1 MPVAEDTLKNSDALD
16 KGIPGINVEAIDFI
30 LNNHKC
36 ICGKELVE
44 NSDEWE
50 TLEDWKKYLPP
61 NNIGFEIEKFTS
73 EIKNISRKNEDFET
87 DFKKARS
94 DLNDYIKG
102 HDDLV
107 TELET
112 LK

>member
-1 MPVAEDTLKNSDALD
+1 M
-16 KGIPGINVEAIDFI
+16 
-30 LNNHKC
+30 
-36 ICGKELVE
+36 E
-44 NSDEWE
+44 NSDEWK

-112 LK
+112 LNNDIGSFDKDVYALKRKRK